1 MPSQLSLMQIILH
14 EYICPEGPSGTV
26 QFHMDVKKYNTE
38 VKHGSGHQE
47 KNMLRKA
54 NGFLNLGGKVISFPS
69 FGIPFKR
76 SASFHRIVNQDLLTH
91 SCENSNILTFHLSS
105 LMSKQTAAA
114 SGFLLKTQTKR
125 YKTAH

>member
-1 MPSQLSLMQIILH
+1 
-14 EYICPEGPSGTV
+14 
-26 QFHMDVKKYNTE
+26 MDVKKYNTE
-38 VKHGSGHQE
+38 VKYVSGHQE

-69 FGIPFKR
+69 FGIPFKW

-105 LMSKQTAAA
+105 LMTKQTAAA